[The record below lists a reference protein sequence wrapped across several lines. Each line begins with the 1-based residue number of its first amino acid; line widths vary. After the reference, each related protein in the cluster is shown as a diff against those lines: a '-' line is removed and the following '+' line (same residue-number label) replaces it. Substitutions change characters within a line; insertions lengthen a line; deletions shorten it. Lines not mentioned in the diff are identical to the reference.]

1 MTFATRSDRC
11 SSRAGASLTYVKEQ
25 MGHSSIQ
32 VTVDIYGHLIP
43 GSDVAFVDRLDAIPA
58 NNPKT
63 STQQSATQAQPDFDG
78 QEEIPPELVDLIG
91 GGGRTRTYDLRIM
104 SHPSDADSKANQQLS
119 SEESGEVRQN
129 PQPRRN
135 PKAG

>member
-1 MTFATRSDRC
+1 
-11 SSRAGASLTYVKEQ
+11 

-63 STQQSATQAQPDFDG
+63 STQQSATHRAP
-78 QEEIPPELVDLIG
+78 
-91 GGGRTRTYDLRIM
+91 
-104 SHPSDADSKANQQLS
+104 
-119 SEESGEVRQN
+119 
-129 PQPRRN
+129 
-135 PKAG
+135 